1 MRYLALLLAA
11 AGSLLSCERADA
23 AFTKAFQSGPWEGTA
38 YFRDDNGAVSVC
50 SARTHYE
57 NGLSLSIALRPSGSW
72 ALLLVRPEGFS
83 NTPTQYTLR
92 ADGRFLHSGPG
103 TPESDGQLLRI
114 DIPYSEETIQSL
126 QHGTTLR
133 ISSSFGDTAFS
144 LKGSAD
150 AIAELRSC
158 VKADGKGAF
167 GSGREKDQSS
177 LGVSTKAAAK
187 NESDALRPVTRD
199 QLIPYAKQILQ
210 DAGFADYR
218 FLPQGTNDKSNALV
232 WQFKDGTLGSLAA
245 AEKAGSID
253 LDRYIGQMTI
263 DDTTS
268 CKGEFAGGKRAPRYV
283 NGAEVR
289 KVFASCNS
297 GLQSFYAEY
306 AFVRMPDGFLVK
318 LTALKSGSSVMFGR
332 GGRETQ
338 DDLDKVTRTEE
349 STLAAFSKH

>member
-11 AGSLLSCERADA
+11 AGGLFSCERADA
-23 AFTKAFQSGPWEGTA
+23 AFTKAFQSGSWEGTA
-38 YFRDDNGAVSVC
+38 YYRDDNGAVSVC
-50 SARTHYE
+50 SARTHSE
-57 NGLSLSIALRPSGSW
+57 NGFSLSIALRPSGSW

-83 NTPTQYTLR
+83 HSPIQYTLY
-92 ADGRFLHSGPG
+92 ADGKVFHSGPG

-114 DIPYSEETIQSL
+114 DIPYSEESIQSL

-133 ISSSFGDTAFS
+133 ISSSTVDTAFS

-150 AIAELRSC
+150 AIAELHSC
-158 VKADGKGAF
+158 VKAEGKGAF
-167 GSGREKDQSS
+167 ATGREKDQSS
-177 LGVSTKAAAK
+177 LGGSKPAAK
-187 NESDALRPVTRD
+187 NESDAPRPVTRD

-218 FLPQGTNDKSNALV
+218 FLPQSTGERSNALV
-232 WQFKDGTLGSLAA
+232 WQFKDGSLGSLAA

-263 DDTTS
+263 DDTVS
-268 CKGEFAGGKRAPRYV
+268 CKGEFASGKRAPRYV

-297 GLQSFYAEY
+297 GPRSFYAEY
-306 AFVRMPDGFLVK
+306 ALVRTPTGFLVK
-318 LTALKSGSSVMFGR
+318 LTSVKEGSSVMFGR
-332 GGRETQ
+332 GSQETP
-338 DDLDKVTRTEE
+338 DDLDKVTRTEK
-349 STLAAFSKH
+349 STLAVFSRQ

>member
-11 AGSLLSCERADA
+11 AGGLFSCERADA
-23 AFTKAFQSGPWEGTA
+23 AFTKAFQSGSWEGTA

-57 NGLSLSIALRPSGSW
+57 NGFSLSIALRPGGSW

-83 NTPTQYTLR
+83 HSASQYTLY
-92 ADGRFLHSGPG
+92 ADGKVFHSGPG

-133 ISSSFGDTAFS
+133 ITSSHGDAAFS

-158 VKADGKGAF
+158 VKAEGKGNF

-177 LGVSTKAAAK
+177 LGDKPAAK
-187 NESDALRPVTRD
+187 NESVAPRPVTRE
-199 QLIPYAKQILQ
+199 QLIPYANQILQ
-210 DAGFADYR
+210 NAGFADYR
-218 FLPQGTNDKSNALV
+218 FLPQGAGEKSNALV
-232 WQFKDGTLGSLAA
+232 WQFKDGSLGSLAA

-253 LDRYIGQMTI
+253 LDRYIGQMII

-268 CKGEFAGGKRAPRYV
+268 CKGEFASGKRAPRYV

-297 GLQSFYAEY
+297 GPRSFYAEY
-306 AFVRMPDGFLVK
+306 ALVRMPNGFLVK
-318 LTALKSGSSVMFGR
+318 ITSTKEGSSVMFGR
-332 GGRETQ
+332 GSQ
-338 DDLDKVTRTEE
+338 DDLDKVTRTEK
-349 STLAAFSKH
+349 STLAVLSKQ